1 MADVT
6 KILQRIELGEQSSAD
21 LLPVVYEELRRLA
34 TQKLTHEKETPSVQP
49 TLLVHDAYLR
59 LVDRKQQQ
67 KWKSRG
73 HFFGA
78 AAEAM
83 RRILIENARLRRTKK
98 RGGDFKKVPLEIIE
112 PAIIDAAIGEER
124 IDLLTLDEALTEF
137 EAKWPEKAQL
147 VKLRYFAGLTIPE
160 AAKGM
165 GISESTAERHWRFA
179 RAWLFSRLDG

>member
-34 TQKLTHEKETPSVQP
+34 TQKLTHEKQSPSIQP
-49 TLLVHDAYLR
+49 TMLVHDAYLR
-59 LVDRKQQQ
+59 LVDQKQQQ
-67 KWKSRG
+67 KWTNRG

-98 RGGDFKKVPLEIIE
+98 RGGDFKKVPLEIVE
-112 PAIIDAAIGEER
+112 LATSEEK
-124 IDLLTLDEALTEF
+124 IDLLALDDALTEF
-137 EAKWPEKAQL
+137 EANWPEKAQL

-179 RAWLFSRLDG
+179 RAWLFSRLDP